1 MKREALSSQREALS
15 SESKTFSSDKKSGSF
30 AKNSPKKIS
39 LKTIGLPRLI
49 LILAAGI
56 LIVLLSFPN
65 LPGSTN
71 SKDNTKKD
79 TTPVKLENGT
89 NTTSYNVNTYV
100 SEMENKLENVLK
112 KVSGVGE
119 VKVAITL
126 KGSRQRI
133 PLKDSTTE
141 QESLNEV
148 DGEGGSRT
156 DEKVKKEEETI
167 LVDGEDGKSE
177 PYIIQEK
184 EPEIEGVLV
193 IAEGGD
199 DAGLQME
206 IMEAVEVLFNVPAHK
221 VKVMKM
227 SNGIK

>member
-1 MKREALSSQREALS
+1 MKKETLSSDNR
-15 SESKTFSSDKKSGSF
+15 TFSPDNNAGASEKS
-30 AKNSPKKIS
+30 NPKKIS
-39 LKTIGLPRLI
+39 LKTIGLPKLI

-56 LIVLLSFPN
+56 LIVLLSVPN
-65 LPGSTN
+65 LGGSK
-71 SKDNTKKD
+71 SPRDNTKKD
-79 TTPVKLENGT
+79 KITADLENGT
-89 NTTSYNVNTYV
+89 NTTSYDVNTYV

-112 KVSGVGE
+112 KVSGVGD

-126 KGSRQRI
+126 KGSKQKI

-156 DEKVKKEEETI
+156 DMNVKKEDETI

-177 PYIIQEK
+177 PYIVQEK

-199 DAGLQME
+199 DAELQME

>member
-1 MKREALSSQREALS
+1 MKREALSSKRESLS
-15 SESKTFSSDKKSGSF
+15 SENKSFSSEKNTGSSVKSL
-30 AKNSPKKIS
+30 PKKIS

-65 LPGSTN
+65 FGDSKN
-71 SKDNTKKD
+71 SKDNTQKD
-79 TTPVKLENGT
+79 ATVADLENGT
-89 NTTSYNVNTYV
+89 NTTSYDVNTYV
-100 SEMENKLENVLK
+100 SEMENKLENVLR

-126 KGSRQRI
+126 KGSKQRI

-156 DEKVKKEEETI
+156 DRKVKKEEATI
-167 LVDGEDGKSE
+167 LVDGKDGKSE
-177 PYIIQEK
+177 PYILQEK